1 MKGAKI
7 KINDLI
13 AEQSGMESSGQRF
26 ILMEE
31 PLSESISSFYGR
43 LKDLMV
49 NKGEEVRGMGRF
61 GYLFKERNKE
71 RKLSL

>member
-7 KINDLI
+7 KINDKI

-31 PLSESISSFYGR
+31 PLSESMLLHNCRY
-43 LKDLMV
+43 KDSMV
-49 NKGEEVRGMGRF
+49 DKGAQVRGMGWFRYMF
-61 GYLFKERNKE
+61 EERDKECE
-71 RKLSL
+71 LSL